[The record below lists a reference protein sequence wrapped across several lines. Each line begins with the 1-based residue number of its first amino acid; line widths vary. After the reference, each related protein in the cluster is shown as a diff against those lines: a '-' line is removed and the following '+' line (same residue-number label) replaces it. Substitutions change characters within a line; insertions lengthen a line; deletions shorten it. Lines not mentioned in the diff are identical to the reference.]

1 MKTKELTRARAEKLI
16 AQTTDIS
23 VLESDVFMKHKN
35 KHVVQKA
42 KNKLG
47 RLT

>member
-1 MKTKELTRARAEKLI
+1 MKVKTLTRAKAERLI
-16 AQTTDIS
+16 AKTTDIS
-23 VLESDVFMKHKN
+23 VLESDVVMKHKN

-42 KNKLG
+42 KNKLA

>member
-1 MKTKELTRARAEKLI
+1 MKTKDLTRARAEKII
-16 AQTTDIS
+16 ANTTDIS
-23 VLESDVFMKHKN
+23 VLESNAIKGHKN

-42 KNKLG
+42 KNKLA